1 MRHRHAAA
9 SALLLALAA
18 GTALAQQP
26 ARERESLGQTADRQ
40 FDRAEDATRRTV
52 DPPPGEPSL
61 GQKAGRVF
69 DRMEDATA
77 RGVDRIR
84 GREPQDT
91 RGMGQRGADAPA
103 R

>member
-1 MRHRHAAA
+1 MRTRPVAV
-9 SALLLALAA
+9 ALLLALAA
-18 GTALAQQP
+18 GSAVAQQSP
-26 ARERESLGQTADRQ
+26 RERESLGQTADRQ
-40 FDRAEDATRRTV
+40 FDRAEDATRRSV
-52 DPPPGEPSL
+52 NPPPGEPSL

>member
-1 MRHRHAAA
+1 MRTRHLAT
-9 SALLLALAA
+9 ALLLAAAA
-18 GTALAQQP
+18 GAAVAQQP
-26 ARERESLGQTADRQ
+26 SRDRESLGQTADRQ
-40 FDRAEDATRRTV
+40 FDRAENATSRTV
-52 DPPPGEPSL
+52 NPPPGEPSL

-77 RGVDRIR
+77 RGVDRVR

-91 RGMGQRGADAPA
+91 RGMGQRGAPETG